1 MKPSLPTGIA
11 LLALVLATAQ
21 AQTTNALPKKP
32 ADKPASSI
40 AGPTPSQAPPLT
52 QCLKIQQDPVGKN
65 LQETFVWTDLPREAQ
80 GVAAGFRKTFDLT
93 TQPSSA
99 LLHLFAD
106 ARYILWVNGTYVDRG
121 PARFQPNGPE
131 YDTIDIARYLKP
143 GKNVVAMVVAGNLS
157 GGKVMRHAPGLTAS
171 LEVEGKS
178 LWKTDATWRW
188 SDRTRYRK
196 TSADWANLGDTL
208 VDAQVEDG
216 DWTSADYNDSAWK
229 PVVAVSGSDWGPLT
243 ARRIPMLAE
252 KEVPFTL
259 QGGAALP
266 VTLNQGQKLEFTT
279 GRIVQAYPVISLT
292 AEAGTELTIEP
303 YGVHYIAKAGPQTHF
318 TLDTRGIT
326 KGALAVTKGTATIT
340 GLKLVERLYPYE
352 RLASF
357 QSDDPFLNR
366 LWEMCARSC
375 EVLSEDSYV
384 DCADRE
390 RVEWMDDTPP
400 GYDITRTAMA
410 GPAGA
415 DGKKIYSDPRL
426 LAELV
431 RRTALTLQPD
441 GWVKAHTCS
450 DRYDIHAKMEDRAC
464 DWVEGI
470 RFYYEATG
478 NASAVKEIWPTV
490 TAQMD
495 YFLGRRTAKGLVSAR
510 DWVVWSNPTGY
521 LVGQATPLNCFVYRA
536 LADASV
542 LAGVV
547 GDAEAAQRYTKASTE
562 LKQAINRELWD
573 EKSGSYLGG
582 YFNEGEVAAITSS
595 NKAGVAAR
603 LRDGYFPPTL
613 EANLFALDRG
623 VVPDDRRKRVID
635 AVMEQE
641 EKGNIGGGIMTA
653 YYLYKQL
660 YALDGNANDERV
672 LDLIRRKFQA
682 MVDHPFQCSWEGYSG
697 GSKAHIYG
705 MYPGYLLSAYVL
717 GVRREAPV
725 AEKQLLIEPHLGNLK
740 KAEGTVVTEFGPVTV
755 SWVVQDGKLNG
766 VITVPE
772 GVTTTLAVPLKEGV
786 TSVLLDGK
794 QATGKVVGS
803 RLQLPLTS
811 GQHNVVAELPAI
823 IPLPKAPDADVTS
836 REDGEMVIQG
846 KMAELKL
853 LEREVPK
860 NNLVS
865 SGSPDLLSIDE
876 QGVQHTGEGNNAD
889 AIHNGT
895 ILNGSGGD
903 ETANDGKTFRGYGQG
918 SSLVFHLN
926 TTTHPAGYDLSRII
940 TFAGHHDERSSQQY
954 AVKVAFVSAP
964 EQFVPLF
971 EASVKS
977 ERDGSEINVSAKNGG
992 VLINAQNMSASHVA
1006 AVKFEFKKGPRVFN
1020 VYREICIVGGPSK

>member
-1 MKPSLPTGIA
+1 MLT
-11 LLALVLATAQ
+11 LVLATAEG
-21 AQTTNALPKKP
+21 QTTNALSKKP
-32 ADKPASSI
+32 ADKPASLI

-52 QCLKIQQDPVGKN
+52 QCLKIQQDPAGKS
-65 LQETFVWTDLPREAQ
+65 LQETFVWTDLPRDVQ

-93 TQPSSA
+93 SKPSSA
-99 LLHLFAD
+99 VLHLFAD

-143 GKNVVAMVVAGNLS
+143 GKNVVALLVAGNLS

-171 LEVEGKS
+171 LEVDGKS

-196 TSADWANLGDTL
+196 ISADWANLGDTL

-216 DWTSADYNDSAWK
+216 DWTSADYNDSDWK

-259 QGGAALP
+259 QGGATLP
-266 VTLNQGQKLEFTT
+266 VTLKEGQRLEFTT

-292 AEAGTELTIEP
+292 AEAGTELNIEP
-303 YGVHYIAKAGPQTHF
+303 YGAHYIAKAGPQTHF

-326 KGALAVTKGTATIT
+326 KGSLAVTKGSATIT

-415 DGKKIYSDPRL
+415 DGKKVYSDPRL
-426 LAELV
+426 LAEVV

-450 DRYDIHAKMEDRAC
+450 DRYDVHAKMEDRAC

-470 RFYYEATG
+470 RLYYEATG
-478 NASAVKEIWPTV
+478 NADAVKEIWPTV

-495 YFLGRRTAKGLVSAR
+495 YFLNRRSDKGLVSAR
-510 DWVVWSNPTGY
+510 DWVVWGNPLGY
-521 LVGQATPLNCFVYRA
+521 GIGQTTTLNAFVYKA
-536 LADASV
+536 LVDSAY
-542 LAGVV
+542 LAGVIGNT
-547 GDAEAAQRYTKASTE
+547 GDQARFSKAAEDLRHAINTVLWDDQAGCYWAGYFSPEDIKTMASTP
-562 LKQAINRELWD
+562 RH
-573 EKSGSYLGG
+573 G
-582 YFNEGEVAAITSS
+582 FNASLNTIG
-595 NKAGVAAR
+595 AGFV
-603 LRDGYFPPTL
+603 PPTFHG
-613 EANLFALDRG
+613 NLFALDRG
-623 VVPDDRRKRVID
+623 VVPPERR
-635 AVMEQE
+635 ASVMKAILAEANGP
-641 EKGNIGGGIMTA
+641 KKNIGGDVGIMPP
-653 YYLYKQL
+653 YYLFKQW
-660 YALDGNANDERV
+660 YALDESAYDQQILALLRTKWK
-672 LDLIRRKFQA
+672 R
-682 MVDHPFQCSWEGYSG
+682 MVESPMECSWEDFRGSG
-697 GSKAHIYG
+697 SSKAHIYG
-705 MYPGYLLSAYVL
+705 MYPGYFLSAYVL
-717 GVRREAPV
+717 GVRRDAPV

-740 KAEGTVVTEFGPVTV
+740 KAEGTVVTEFGPVNV
-755 SWVVQDGKLNG
+755 SWVLQDGKLNG
-766 VITVPE
+766 VIAVPE
-772 GVTTTLAVPLKEGV
+772 GVATTLALPLKEGV

-794 QATGKVVGS
+794 QVTGKVVGS
-803 RLQLPLTS
+803 RLQLGLKS
-811 GQHNVVAELPAI
+811 GQHNLVAELPAI
-823 IPLPKAPDADVTS
+823 ILLPEAPDADVTS

-846 KMAELKL
+846 KMGDVKL
-853 LEREVPK
+853 LEREFPK

-865 SGSPDLLSIDE
+865 IGSPDLLSIE
-876 QGVQHTGEGNNAD
+876 ELGVQHTGEGNSAD

-918 SSLVFHLN
+918 SSLTFHLN

-992 VLINAQNMSASHVA
+992 VLINAQKISASHVA